1 MTIRLV
7 TDSACDLP
15 ADLVAQHGI
24 EIVPLSIRFGD
35 DEFVD
40 RTELSA
46 EAFYRLMS
54 ERPELPQTAAPAPGA
69 FEAAYRRLAAG
80 GATGVCVVNLSS
92 ALSATMQSAL
102 TAAAAVVDE
111 IPIRVLDSRSLSAG
125 QGTIVVNAAEA
136 AAAGADLDDLAE
148 LVGSQSHRTRMYG
161 TLDTLENLKKGGRIG
176 GAQALLGTVLSI
188 KPLLD
193 LSTGAVE
200 EAGRQRTRRKA
211 LQWLRDKVSA
221 ERAVEHLT
229 VCSGQSPD
237 LDEFLAMFEG
247 VVPHDQIAV
256 TTIGPVI
263 GSHGGPRVMAV
274 TYQLPA

>member
-1 MTIRLV
+1 M
-7 TDSACDLP
+7 A
-15 ADLVAQHGI
+15 
-24 EIVPLSIRFGD
+24 
-35 DEFVD
+35 
-40 RTELSA
+40 A
-46 EAFYRLMS
+46 E
-54 ERPELPQTAAPAPGA
+54 
-69 FEAAYRRLAAG
+69 
-80 GATGVCVVNLSS
+80 GATGVCVINLSS

-102 TAAAAVVDE
+102 TAAAAVVDQ

-125 QGTIVVNAAEA
+125 QGTMVVSAAKA
-136 AAAGADLDDLAE
+136 AAGGADLDDLAE
-148 LVGSQSHRTRMYG
+148 LVASQSHRTRMYG

-188 KPLLD
+188 KPLVD

-211 LQWLRDKVSA
+211 LLWLRDKVAA
-221 ERAVEHLT
+221 ESSVDHLT

-237 LDEFLAMFEG
+237 LDEFLAMFDG
-247 VVPHDQIAV
+247 VVPHDRIAV

-274 TYQLPA
+274 TYQVPA